1 MSENIGDSE
10 RNLWIAVITN
20 ASKRGKA
27 SDERFL
33 ESNWCKMICCWVD
46 INHETLVKAYKVH
59 RKREVNTPLPDGR
72 RLLGRKDENVR
83 ENIQTMRERE

>member
-20 ASKRGKA
+20 AAKRGKA

-46 INHETLVKAYKVH
+46 INHETFVKAYKVH
-59 RKREVNTPLPDGR
+59 RKTKKRGKEDND
-72 RLLGRKDENVR
+72 KN
-83 ENIQTMRERE
+83 

>member
-10 RNLWIAVITN
+10 RSLWITVIANAV
-20 ASKRGKA
+20 KRGKA

-46 INHETLVKAYKVH
+46 INHETFVKAYKVY
-59 RKREVNTPLPDGR
+59 RETKKGGNEDYD
-72 RLLGRKDENVR
+72 KS
-83 ENIQTMRERE
+83 

>member
-20 ASKRGKA
+20 AAKRGN
-27 SDERFL
+27 ERFL

-46 INHETLVKAYKVH
+46 INYETFVKAYKVH
-59 RKREVNTPLPDGR
+59 RKTKKRGKEDND
-72 RLLGRKDENVR
+72 KN
-83 ENIQTMRERE
+83 